1 LRRAYK
7 RRALIGR
14 LRVDASLKMR
24 CVKITLVI
32 SVKVKSKQ
40 FFIYFS
46 IV

>member
-14 LRVDASLKMR
+14 LRADASLKMR
-24 CVKITLVI
+24 CVMITLVI

-40 FFIYFS
+40 IFIYFS